1 MKRDP
6 SPRKGRGASLSPDP
20 RYLGTTREDFDDGW
34 EADTE
39 PPPPLRTTVTE
50 ERARSIIARNDS
62 PDIPFRASVNPY
74 RGCEHGCIYCYAR
87 PTHAYLDLSP
97 GIDFESRLYA
107 KTNAHDLLRAELGR
121 PGYRPE
127 LIALGANTDPYQPIE
142 RQRMITRRIIEV
154 LAECSHPLGIV
165 TKSALV
171 ERDIDLLAP
180 MAARNLAYVFL
191 SVTTLDHELARR
203 MEPRATAPRRRIEA
217 VRRLSA
223 AGIPVGVMFAPVI
236 PVLNDSHME
245 RVLEAAA
252 GAGARYAGYVM
263 IRLPLEI
270 KDLFRDWLAK
280 HYPLKAEHVMSVIRD
295 LREGRDYRADFAT
308 RQTGT
313 GHYAAL
319 VQRRF
324 RLACERLGLNRE
336 DPRPT
341 VALFTPPPAHREQLL
356 LF

>member
-1 MKRDP
+1 VTRES

-20 RYLGTTREDFDDGW
+20 RYLDTTREDFDDGW
-34 EADTE
+34 DGDAE
-39 PPPPLRTTVTE
+39 PPPPLRTVVKE
-50 ERARSIIARNDS
+50 EKARSIIARNDS
-62 PDIPFRASVNPY
+62 PDIPFRASINPY

-97 GIDFESRLYA
+97 GVDFESRLFA
-107 KTNAHDLLRAELGR
+107 KANAADLLRAELGR

-142 RQRMITRRIIEV
+142 RLRLITRRVIEV
-154 LAECSHPLGIV
+154 LAECNHPLGIV

-180 MAARNLAYVFL
+180 MAARNLVNVFV
-191 SVTTLDHELARR
+191 SITTLDHELARR
-203 MEPRATAPRRRIEA
+203 MEPRATAPRRRIETL
-217 VRRLSA
+217 RRLSA

-236 PVLNDSHME
+236 PALNDSDME
-245 RVLEAAA
+245 RVLAAAA
-252 GAGARYAGYVM
+252 GAGARHAGYVM

-270 KDLFRDWLAK
+270 KDLFRDWLEK
-280 HYPLKAEHVMSVIRD
+280 HYPLKAAHVMSVIRD

-313 GHYAAL
+313 GPYAAL

-324 RLACERLGLNRE
+324 RLACERLGLNRNN
-336 DPRPT
+336 PRPT
-341 VALFTPPPAHREQLL
+341 DALFTPPSAHRDQLS